1 MLGPGRRE
9 LAQLRRYLTIEHGP
23 AEVEQIVL
31 AFEESLHAMADG
43 GFLPP
48 SSNRRRTVKDV
59 SVTPVAAQPPERQ
72 GDLPRVDLLVR
83 EEDDPVG
90 DRQPCGPS
98 ARQRLRLA
106 TRRADARRF
115 VEADHAALNR

>member
-59 SVTPVAAQPPERQ
+59 SVTPVAAQPPVPGARL
-72 GDLPRVDLLVR
+72 GKDPSGKPAWFAPDAARPGKWLRV
-83 EEDDPVG
+83 G
-90 DRQPCGPS
+90 
-98 ARQRLRLA
+98 
-106 TRRADARRF
+106 
-115 VEADHAALNR
+115 